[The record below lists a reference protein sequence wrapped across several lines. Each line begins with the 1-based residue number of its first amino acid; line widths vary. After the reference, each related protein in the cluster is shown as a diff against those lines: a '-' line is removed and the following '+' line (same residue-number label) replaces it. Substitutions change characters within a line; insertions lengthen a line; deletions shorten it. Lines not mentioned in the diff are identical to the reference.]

1 MTKLVPRN
9 TTIPVQK
16 SEIFSTAADGQTNV
30 EIHVLQGE
38 REMASDNKSLG
49 TFRLDGIP
57 PAPRGLPQIEVNFD
71 IDANGMLSVSA
82 KDKATG
88 KQQSITIT
96 GASTLD
102 EKEVERMVQ
111 QAESHAAED
120 RQRREQIDT
129 KNMADSSAYQAEK
142 QLRDLEDKVPAT
154 DKTRVEGLI
163 KDLREAMNQDNYDRM
178 KSLTNDLQQAL
189 MQIGSA
195 VYSQGQAST
204 NISSNTDGGGS
215 SDNVIDADFVESK

>member
-1 MTKLVPRN
+1 
-9 TTIPVQK
+9 
-16 SEIFSTAADGQTNV
+16 
-30 EIHVLQGE
+30 
-38 REMASDNKSLG
+38 
-49 TFRLDGIP
+49 
-57 PAPRGLPQIEVNFD
+57 
-71 IDANGMLSVSA
+71 MLSVSA

-102 EKEVERMVQ
+102 EREVERMVQ

-120 RQRREQIDT
+120 RQRREQVDT

-142 QLRDLEDKVPAT
+142 QLKELEDKVPAA

-163 KDLREAMNQDNYDRM
+163 KDLREAINQDNYDRM

-195 VYSQGQAST
+195 VYSQGQA
-204 NISSNTDGGGS
+204 NTSGS
-215 SDNVIDADFVESK
+215 SSASGDGSADDVIDADFVESK